1 MGNSCQAEN
10 IKAADEVKEIAQAPK
25 EPFSPTSALSQMNF
39 SSTNETY
46 KRFAVVAVPNNV
58 MLNVPLPDDVVTP
71 ITSQELMKRFR
82 KALRNDP
89 ITCNMDP
96 NQFSCLE
103 TSYGNYLWDHQL
115 SKPTSRLTL
124 FDLEKVIL
132 RPVHANWSGLSGSP
146 EDQLFARIGIL
157 GNGGFS
163 KVYLV
168 RRRDNGLMCALK
180 VVSKRLASH
189 WKGELVK
196 REFELWK
203 SCNHPFVVKL
213 DCCFTT
219 ETTFNF
225 VMEFVPGGTL
235 LQLLRR
241 KKKLD
246 PRTSLIYFLELLL
259 LLDDLHKSNIVYRDV
274 KAENILIDLNGHLKL
289 TDFGLARTVTDSS
302 RDENMSYC
310 GSPIYI
316 APETLLRRNYSKK
329 VDYYA
334 LGVLLFEMLTGV
346 PPFYSPK
353 TADIKKLKV
362 EKEVELPPEIDP
374 PIKDILA
381 KCLAMNPEQ
390 RCADAQVFYK
400 IARDFYGI
408 DAEKLKQHPETY
420 PLDFAIPAE
429 QGLHL
434 APYDSAGEPG
444 SSLAAPKEAQLV
456 KEMNV
461 HLDPEFH
468 FRRSIYEGTIANQA

>member
-1 MGNSCQAEN
+1 MGNTCQAEN
-10 IKAADEVKEIAQAPK
+10 LKSSDEAKDMHEGPKQA
-25 EPFSPTSALSQMNF
+25 FSPASGYSQLQFSNVSHLSKRCASVAL
-39 SSTNETY
+39 
-46 KRFAVVAVPNNV
+46 PNQLI
-58 MLNVPLPDDVVTP
+58 LNVPLPDDPTVL
-71 ITSQELMKRFR
+71 ITSEELMKRFR
-82 KALRNDP
+82 KALRNDLNTSG
-89 ITCNMDP
+89 IDP
-96 NQFSCLE
+96 NKFACLE
-103 TSYGNYLWDHQL
+103 TTYGNYLWDHQL
-115 SKPTSRLTL
+115 SKPKCKITL
-124 FDLEKVIL
+124 FELEKVIL
-132 RPVHANWSGLSGSP
+132 RPVHANWTGLTGSP
-146 EDQLFARIGIL
+146 DDQLYARIGTL

-203 SCNHPFVVKL
+203 NCNHPFVVKL

-246 PRTSLIYFLELLL
+246 SRTSLIYFLELLL
-259 LLDDLHKSNIVYRDV
+259 LLDDLHKQNIVYRDV
-274 KAENILIDLNGHLKL
+274 KAENILLDLNGHLKL
-289 TDFGLARTVTDSS
+289 TDFGLARTVADSS
-302 RDENMSYC
+302 RDDNLSYC

-334 LGVLLFEMLTGV
+334 LGVLLFEMLTGA

-362 EKEVELPPEIDP
+362 EREVEIPQEFEPAIKEI
-374 PIKDILA
+374 LS

-390 RCADAQVFYK
+390 RCADATIFYRLAK
-400 IARDFYGI
+400 EAFGI
-408 DAEKLKQHPETY
+408 DSEKLKSRPETY
-420 PLDFAIPAE
+420 TLDFEVPNDL
-429 QGLHL
+429 GLHL
-434 APYDSAGEPG
+434 ASYDSAAEPG

-456 KEMNV
+456 KEMNI
-461 HLDPEFH
+461 HLDPEFK
-468 FRRSIYEGTIANQA
+468 FRRSFYDQVSNQT

>member
-10 IKAADEVKEIAQAPK
+10 IKSLDEVKDMADPPK
-25 EPFSPTSALSQMNF
+25 EAFSPTSGFSQMQF
-39 SSTNETY
+39 SMTNYSY
-46 KRFAVVAVPNNV
+46 KRCACVALTNQFI
-58 MLNVPLPDDVVTP
+58 LNVPLPDDPTVL
-71 ITSQELMKRFR
+71 ITAQDLMKRFR
-82 KALRNDP
+82 RALRD
-89 ITCNMDP
+89 DP
-96 NQFSCLE
+96 NTSTVDPNKFACLE

-115 SKPTSRLTL
+115 SDPTSKITL

-132 RPVHANWSGLSGSP
+132 RPVYSNMTGLSGSP
-146 EDQLFARIGIL
+146 EDQLCARIGIL

-168 RRRDNGLMCALK
+168 RRRDNGLICALK

-246 PRTSLIYFLELLL
+246 TRTSLIYFLELLL
-259 LLDDLHKSNIVYRDV
+259 LLDDLHKQNIVYRDV
-274 KAENILIDLNGHLKL
+274 KAENILLALNGHLKL
-289 TDFGLARTVTDSS
+289 TDFGLARTVPDSN
-302 RDENMSYC
+302 RDENLSYC

-334 LGVLLFEMLTGV
+334 FGVLLFEMLTGA

-362 EKEVELPPEIDP
+362 EKEVELPKDMDP
-374 PIKDILA
+374 AIKDILS
-381 KCLAMNPEQ
+381 KCLAMNPDN
-390 RCADAQVFYK
+390 RCADASVFYR
-400 IARDFYGI
+400 IAKESFGI
-408 DAEKLKQHPETY
+408 DAEKLRNSPESY
-420 PLDFAIPAE
+420 PVTFEIAAD

-444 SSLAAPKEAQLV
+444 SSQAAPKESQLV
-456 KEMNV
+456 KEMNI
-461 HLDPEFH
+461 HLDPEFQ
-468 FRRSIYEGTIANQA
+468 FRRSVFEAAPNHA